1 MKPTVVQF
9 PQTLTVAVSELAR
22 ASGRQGVTAY
32 GLSLV
37 LAAAALVSSVF
48 YKEITHTFGREVMGV
63 RAVTLWEGLLVVAAF
78 VWLTSLTL
86 GVLSVSQ
93 KGRMRKLGAYS
104 IAINLAAAL
113 LVVSTLV

>member
-37 LAAAALVSSVF
+37 LAAVALVGSVF
-48 YKEITHTFGREVMGV
+48 YKEITHTFGRYVMGV

-78 VWLTSLTL
+78 LWLTSLAL
-86 GVLSVSQ
+86 GVLSVPQ
-93 KGRMRKLGAYS
+93 KGRMRKFGAYS
-104 IAINLAAAL
+104 NAINLAAAL
-113 LVVSTLV
+113 LVVCTLA